1 MFLCHPISIKH
12 EYDVINQETIIFNQQ
27 SSSGSL
33 IYFALQMFWQLKQ
46 GSTLADIDYP
56 DLCIF
61 IFKENCTFMEEKDNP
76 VEKANID
83 EEELDGIEIYVILN
97 FEKLPRTVLIG

>member
-1 MFLCHPISIKH
+1 M
-12 EYDVINQETIIFNQQ
+12 
-27 SSSGSL
+27 
-33 IYFALQMFWQLKQ
+33 Q

-76 VEKANID
+76 VEKVNKA

-97 FEKLPRTVLIG
+97 FENSFHRLIMLESERSRWWGRGY